1 MTHYDAGNS
10 LSCGLMDVEKG
21 EIKYTY
27 TRHEFLD
34 LGRGHGRV
42 HRILVFQ
49 FFYMF
54 MFFFF
59 LYKKLVKRK
68 KKVFREIAHFVYR
81 NLLMVKFNC
90 SQM

>member
-54 MFFFF
+54 MFFFSF
-59 LYKKLVKRK
+59 IKSWRKGK
-68 KKVFREIAHFVYR
+68 KKFSE
-81 NLLMVKFNC
+81 K
-90 SQM
+90 

>member
-54 MFFFF
+54 MFFFP
-59 LYKKLVKRK
+59 LQKVGEKEKKS
-68 KKVFREIAHFVYR
+68 FQR
-81 NLLMVKFNC
+81 NSSFCL
-90 SQM
+90 